1 MDLYI
6 LENHLIICSYDKQLK
21 CDTSGSPQVC
31 FVSSLLTMQLFPRP
45 GRYWS
50 SRKRNQ
56 CPTMDDSRGITL
68 RSLGGIFL
76 ATLSGLILSMLTLA
90 HEVSNCE
97 QSLLRRIC
105 KTKVTYS
112 HLLLL
117 NMTYF
122 PIICQLIISHPQKC
136 VTVSISPSN
145 RCGSR
150 GRRAQTR

>member
-31 FVSSLLTMQLFPRP
+31 FVSYLLTMQLFPRP

-90 HEVSNCE
+90 HEVSKCE
-97 QSLLRRIC
+97 QIVLRRIC

-117 NMTYF
+117 NMTHF
-122 PIICQLIISHPQKC
+122 PIICQLIISHKNVLLSQFLLPTGVAAEEGGQGPGK
-136 VTVSISPSN
+136 
-145 RCGSR
+145 
-150 GRRAQTR
+150 

>member
-150 GRRAQTR
+150 GRRAGTR